1 MKTAFQ
7 TDRLDVF
14 KIEPER
20 EDGYSG
26 TDVYLGFHRCGQD
39 VWPYHPV
46 VMCCTQNG
54 CVKWIDNQHMPRQGL
69 AFELLNG
76 IMAHERLKFPL
87 YPDITIGPEGDGL
100 FAKHEAWFESQ
111 GIARKAVR

>member
-1 MKTAFQ
+1 
-7 TDRLDVF
+7 
-14 KIEPER
+14 
-20 EDGYSG
+20 
-26 TDVYLGFHRCGQD
+26 
-39 VWPYHPV
+39 
-46 VMCCTQNG
+46 
-54 CVKWIDNQHMPRQGL
+54 MPRQGL